1 MLNAIASLGADFS
14 DAYQLKDEKSISKR
28 WAYRVLYLGKILND
42 VTTIIALS
50 GKVMPALMSKFGWS
64 TAVGSMEVWLGRA
77 ATPTVY
83 ALGIEWIGVFSSWQF
98 ALLLVVVDYAL
109 KEYFFED
116 EIQIWLQN
124 TLFGKKFS
132 KDIDS
137 FSEQKKQNL

>member
-14 DAYQLKDEKSISKR
+14 DIYLLQDENSVNKCWS
-28 WAYRVLYLGKILND
+28 YGMLYFGKILND
-42 VTTIIALS
+42 VTTIISVS
-50 GKVMPALMSKFGWS
+50 GKVLPALISKFGWS

-83 ALGIEWIGVFSSWQF
+83 ALGIEWIGALSSWQF
-98 ALLLVVVDYAL
+98 ALFLVVVDYAL

-124 TLFGKKFS
+124 TLFGEKIL
-132 KDIDS
+132 DRY
-137 FSEQKKQNL
+137 